1 MLCLTAS
8 TVLIAVNW
16 YTYIYSVAQHRVLES
31 SLGYFL
37 TPLVNVLLGMIF
49 LGERIKPLQMFSLG
63 LASIGLIVFAMSG
76 NDLIPW
82 LPLVL
87 AFSFAF
93 YGLLRKTV
101 DANATTGLFVETLL
115 LAPIAVGLLFTRQV
129 HGIAKSI
136 SVDTTTWIK
145 LMLSGIITTIPLLLF
160 AEAAR
165 RLRLSTL
172 GFLQY
177 LSPSLQFLVA
187 VLVFREPF
195 TSMQLVSF
203 ALIWIAVAIYS
214 LDSLLA
220 YHTGR
225 ELAEELAADPRS
237 KM

>member
-8 TVLIAVNW
+8 TMLIAVNW
-16 YTYIYSVAQHRVLES
+16 YTYIHSVAHDQVLES

-37 TPLVNVLLGMIF
+37 TPLVNVLLGMLF
-49 LGERIKPLQMFSLG
+49 FGERLKPLQMLSLL
-63 LASIGLIVFAMSG
+63 LASVGLIVVAMTGSVV
-76 NDLIPW
+76 LW

-93 YGLLRKTV
+93 YGLMRKMV
-101 DANATTGLFVETLL
+101 NADAATGLYVETLL
-115 LAPIAVGLLFTRQV
+115 LVPVAIGVLCVRQSLEI
-129 HGIAKSI
+129 GESL
-136 SVDTTTWIK
+136 SVDGKTWLT
-145 LMLSGIITTIPLLLF
+145 LMMSGIITTVPLLLF
-160 AEAAR
+160 AGAAR
-165 RLRLSTL
+165 RLKMSTL

-177 LSPSLQFLVA
+177 LSPSLQFLLA
-187 VLVFREPF
+187 VLVFHEPF
-195 TSMQLVSF
+195 NSLRLFSF
-203 ALIWIAVAIYS
+203 ALIWIAIAIYS